1 MDSEH
6 EDKDWKLKLRYGKLK
21 TPFQHFT
28 LIAEGIVVGDLREG
42 FSCPKGSAFMAM
54 KVWASSSD
62 EACHMIGVL
71 GEHIGFDVNGRIRVY
86 ETEPTSP
93 PRENPYGYDINF
105 TPFNSRL
112 DS

>member
-1 MDSEH
+1 MDSES
-6 EDKDWKLKLRYGKLK
+6 EDKNWKLKLRYGKLK

-28 LIAEGIVVGDLREG
+28 LIVEGKVEHLSED

-54 KVWASSSD
+54 KVWAISWE
-62 EACHMIGVL
+62 EACDMIRAIA
-71 GEHIGFDVNGRIRVY
+71 EHIGFEVTGRINVY
-86 ETEPTSP
+86 ETPPTSP

-105 TPFNSRL
+105 TPFDSRL

>member
-1 MDSEH
+1 MDFES
-6 EDKDWKLKLRYGKLK
+6 EDKNWKLKLRYGKLK

-28 LIAEGIVVGDLREG
+28 LIVEGTVVERLSEG
-42 FSCPKGSAFMAM
+42 FSCPRGSAFMGM
-54 KVWASSSD
+54 KVWATSSE
-62 EACHMIGVL
+62 EACDMIQGIA
-71 GEHIGFDVNGRIRVY
+71 EHIGFEVTGKISVF

-93 PRENPYGYDINF
+93 PRENPHGYDIKF

>member
-1 MDSEH
+1 MDSES
-6 EDKDWKLKLRYGKLK
+6 EDKNWKLKLRYGKLK
-21 TPFQHFT
+21 TPYQHS
-28 LIAEGIVVGDLREG
+28 IVEGTVEHLREG

-54 KVWASSSD
+54 KVWATSSEESCD
-62 EACHMIGVL
+62 MIRAIAK
-71 GEHIGFDVNGRIRVY
+71 HIGFDVTGQISVF

-93 PRENPYGYDINF
+93 PREDPYGYDINF